1 MVIAAILPSDDEGRS
16 DHLMILDTEQSASA
30 GSRADSADESRAVVQ
45 VTLPLVPLAAGLA
58 RHEVRKALTSW
69 GLEQLEE
76 TAVLLTSE
84 LVSNAV
90 QHARHGGELDLRIV
104 DTAAW
109 LRIEVA
115 DADPHPPQPRSP
127 AELGESGFGLVLVE
141 ALATKWGV
149 GQATAGKTVWIELD
163 RGRADDSDGP
173 LLRDPAAAHYD
184 GVEQL
189 QPQPPG
195 EVAATA
201 SGHAQQPKGKGGIPA
216 AETASVC
223 RSAATLIHELG
234 WDPLAE
240 SWNATGPL
248 PMDVAIF
255 SVTEARGYDR
265 PDGILDA
272 VLTHIAGLL
281 YAAGE
286 VTRQTLVH
294 DMTDVAMAWEARPGR
309 TADEVLAVLDLTA
322 SILDRQGGPH
332 DSELVPCWG
341 RHRDVPRW
349 TGSVR
354 ERPAESG

>member
-1 MVIAAILPSDDEGRS
+1 MTFHPEWSAFAPS
-16 DHLMILDTEQSASA
+16 MA
-30 GSRADSADESRAVVQ
+30 GSVDDPHRARR
-45 VTLPLVPLAAGLA
+45 VTLPLAPRAAGLA
-58 RHEVRKALTSW
+58 RQEVRDALTSW
-69 GLEQLEE
+69 GLEWLED

-84 LVSNAV
+84 LVSNAIL
-90 QHARHGGELDLRIV
+90 HACNGSSELELRV
-104 DTAAW
+104 ADTGAW

-115 DADPHPPQPRSP
+115 DDDPHPPQPRLP
-127 AELGESGFGLVLVE
+127 AELDESGFGLVLVE

-163 RGRADDSDGP
+163 TGRADHCDSP
-173 LLRDPAAAHYD
+173 LPRDPAAAHRD
-184 GVEQL
+184 DAEQL
-189 QPQPPG
+189 RSQPPG
-195 EVAATA
+195 QVTATA
-201 SGHAQQPKGKGGIPA
+201 SGDAQQTTVNGGIPA
-216 AETASVC
+216 VETASVC
-223 RSAATLIHELG
+223 RSAAALIHELG

-240 SWNATGPL
+240 TWNTAGPL

-309 TADEVLAVLDLTA
+309 TADEVISVLDLTA
-322 SILDRQGGPH
+322 SILDRQGREL
-332 DSELVPCWG
+332 DSVIVRCPG
-341 RHRDVPRW
+341 RLRDVPRW